1 MLNWTVKVAVDTGM
15 TSQIGNKHFID
26 AIIHLVKLS
35 RQRSDSTERGPRQRN
50 SKPSSK
56 NMTFYRRQIHSHK

>member
-1 MLNWTVKVAVDTGM
+1 MLNWTVKAAVDTSM
-15 TSQIGNKHFID
+15 TSQIGNKQFID

-35 RQRSDSTERGPRQRN
+35 RQGSDSTDRGPRQLQF
-50 SKPSSK
+50 KTISK